1 MCLCLYLYLCLCVC
15 VSVSLCLCVPPSIS
29 ISVSLSVSVFVFV
42 FVSLSVFV
50 FVSLFVFVFVFPHK
64 KKMTQNHPLVYGV
77 HGEREE
83 VGDADVDEHRA
94 PLRHHPAGRVQ
105 LYRTVLHLNRAV
117 EPLTSCW
124 VASTN

>member
-1 MCLCLYLYLCLCVC
+1 MQGGG
-15 VSVSLCLCVPPSIS
+15 
-29 ISVSLSVSVFVFV
+29 FV

-50 FVSLFVFVFVFPHK
+50 FVSLFVFVFLVAHR
-64 KKMTQNHPLVYGV
+64 KKMTQSHPLVYGV

-83 VGDADVDEHRA
+83 VWDADVDEHRA
-94 PLRHHPAGRVQ
+94 PLHDHPAGRVQ
-105 LYRTVLHLNRAV
+105 LYRAVLHLNRAV